1 MDRPARAPAR
11 IPRLPAGSPAH
22 PRESS
27 ALTLTIVFTGLVI
40 YASLYPFS
48 GWFWPAGQPLSAL
61 LVPPWPRY
69 HLGFDDWSNFA
80 GYMPLGA
87 LVYASALRRGRGAVA
102 AGVIAFLFPSALS
115 WVMEFTQHFLP
126 GRYPSL
132 MDWTLNS
139 LGACAGLSLA
149 VLVQSAGAGVRWSTL
164 RERWFLPHSG
174 VTIALLVLWPV
185 GFLYPGTV
193 PFGLGLSWERLQE
206 AAYDLLNDHPLAPWF
221 DWLWAS
227 LGENMGPM
235 SKAAEGLAVALG
247 LLGPC
252 LLAFA
257 ITRPGW
263 RRAVMVPV
271 AVAVGLAANTLSAA
285 LNFGPVHAL
294 GWVTSTVPAGLALGG
309 VVALALVLIGQ
320 RPAAALGLVALSV
333 SAAIVAQAPSDPYYA
348 DSLQQWEQGRFIHFH
363 GLAQWVGWLWP
374 LAAGVSLFGRLA
386 RSDRGTR
393 PV

>member
-1 MDRPARAPAR
+1 MAKPARAAAR
-11 IPRLPAGSPAH
+11 IPRMPLSAPAH

-27 ALTLTIVFTGLVI
+27 ALTLAIVFTGLVI
-40 YASLYPFS
+40 YASLYPFT

-61 LVPPWPRY
+61 IVPPWPRY
-69 HLGFDDWSNFA
+69 HIGFDDWSNFL

-87 LVYASALRRGRGAVA
+87 LVYASALRRGRPPAA
-102 AGVIAFLFPSALS
+102 AGAIACALPSALS
-115 WVMEFTQHFLP
+115 WAMEFTQHFLP
-126 GRYPSL
+126 GRYPSM

-139 LGACAGLSLA
+139 MGAAAGLSLA
-149 VLVQSAGAGVRWSTL
+149 IAIHSAGAGVRWSTL

-174 VTIALLVLWPV
+174 ATIALLVLWPI
-185 GFLYPGTV
+185 GFLYPSTV
-193 PFGLGLSWERLQE
+193 PFGQGVSWERLQE

-227 LGENMGPM
+227 LGENTGAM
-235 SKAAEGLAVALG
+235 SKAAEGFAVALG

-252 LLAFA
+252 LVAFS
-257 ITRPGW
+257 ISRPGW
-263 RRAVMVPV
+263 RRAAVVPV
-271 AVAVGLAANTLSAA
+271 AVLVGLAANTLSAA

-294 GWVTSTVPAGLALGG
+294 GWVTSTVPIGLAFGSA
-309 VVALALVLIGQ
+309 VALAVVFIGQ

-333 SAAIVAQAPSDPYYA
+333 NVALVAQAPSDPYYA

-374 LAAGVSLFGRLA
+374 FVAGIALFRRLVGSDGA
-386 RSDRGTR
+386 RTA
-393 PV
+393 

>member
-1 MDRPARAPAR
+1 MARPARAPAR

-69 HLGFDDWSNFA
+69 HVGFDDWSNFA
-80 GYMPLGA
+80 GYMPMGA
-87 LVYASALRRGRGAVA
+87 LVYASALRRGRGALAACVVA
-102 AGVIAFLFPSALS
+102 VVLPSALS

-132 MDWTLNS
+132 MDWTLNT
-139 LGACAGLSLA
+139 LGAVAGLSLG
-149 VLVQSAGAGVRWSTL
+149 VVVHSAGAGVRWSTL
-164 RERWFLPHSG
+164 RERWFLPRSG
-174 VTIALLVLWPV
+174 ATIALLLLWPV
-185 GFLYPGTV
+185 GFLYPSTV
-193 PFGLGLSWERLQE
+193 PFGQGVSWERLQE

-227 LGENMGPM
+227 LGENTGPM
-235 SKAAEGLAVALG
+235 SKAAEGFAVALG

-252 LLAFA
+252 MVAFA

-263 RRAVMVPV
+263 RRAAVVPWRWWWGWRPTRCRRRSTSGRCMRS
-271 AVAVGLAANTLSAA
+271 AGSRPPCRRGWRWAASSRWRSSSSASGRRRRWA
-285 LNFGPVHAL
+285 WWRCRWAWRWWPRRRPTRTTPTACSNGSRAASSISTAWRS
-294 GWVTSTVPAGLALGG
+294 GWAGCGRSPPA
-309 VVALALVLIGQ
+309 
-320 RPAAALGLVALSV
+320 R
-333 SAAIVAQAPSDPYYA
+333 
-348 DSLQQWEQGRFIHFH
+348 RFS
-363 GLAQWVGWLWP
+363 G
-374 LAAGVSLFGRLA
+374 
-386 RSDRGTR
+386 D
-393 PV
+393 

>member
-1 MDRPARAPAR
+1 MDKATRAPAR
-11 IPRLPAGSPAH
+11 IPRLPADAPAH

-27 ALTLTIVFTGLVI
+27 ALTLALVFTGLVI

-69 HLGFDDWSNFA
+69 HLGFDDWSNFV

-87 LVYASALRRGRGAVA
+87 LVYASALRRGRRPLA
-102 AGVIAFLFPSALS
+102 AGAIACVLPSLLS
-115 WVMEFTQHFLP
+115 WTMEFTQHFLP

-139 LGACAGLSLA
+139 LGAAAGASLGVA
-149 VLVQSAGAGVRWSTL
+149 VQTAGAGVRWSTL
-164 RERWFLPHSG
+164 RERWFVPRSG
-174 VTIALLVLWPV
+174 ATLALLTLWPV
-185 GFLYPGTV
+185 GFLYPRNV
-193 PFGLGLSWERLQE
+193 PFCQGVTWERLQE
-206 AAYDLLNDHPLAPWF
+206 AAYDLLSDHPLAPWF

-227 LGENMGPM
+227 LGTNTGTM
-235 SKAAEGLAVALG
+235 SMAAEAFAVALG

-257 ITRPGW
+257 VSRPGW
-263 RRAVMVPV
+263 RRAALVVA

-294 GWVTSTVPAGLALGG
+294 GWVTATVPIGLTLGTVLALAC
-309 VVALALVLIGQ
+309 VPIGQ
-320 RPAAALGLVALSV
+320 RAAAALGLVALSV
-333 SAAIVAQAPSDPYYA
+333 DVALVAQAPSDPYYA
-348 DSLQQWEQGRFIHFH
+348 QSLQQWEQGRFIHFH

-374 LAAGVSLFGRLA
+374 FAALAGLFRRVVRNDA
-386 RSDRGTR
+386 
-393 PV
+393 PAPA